1 MRSYKLT
8 SAILAAAALLALA
21 SAGTASARSPHLK
34 HRNGIL
40 GANCRISLNVAP
52 RLVTSGE
59 TVLAYGQA
67 TCPPNEAGQTVTLFQ
82 RVAGSSG
89 FAVAGTTTTDS
100 RGAYQMTT
108 APETT
113 NSQFYAAIGAN
124 LSRHRSLKVA
134 AQVTLTGPPESKQ
147 LLEGLKT
154 GRRNAVSFTGTVS
167 PDDVGALV
175 ILQRQ
180 NAIRGNE
187 WHRIGH
193 TLVTSAVTSTGAP
206 TGTYTLAHAFV
217 SPGASDI
224 RVLVKSNKRNIASPS
239 NVLSYQISQAQNPSL
254 TILSSTDPIPYG
266 GSTVISGT
274 VAGAPNTTVTLA
286 GHAAHNPFVTITTAK
301 TDAEGNYTFPAQ
313 SPLVSTFYKVTGAGR
328 SSAVLYEGVKYLL
341 TAAVSATTV
350 TSGQPLTFT
359 GTVTPARA
367 GHAIYL
373 ERQNVAGTGFHVI
386 SIGTLAADGS
396 YSITRN
402 LYAPGSDVLRVK
414 VPGDPENGGTASDP
428 FTITVA
434 PLPSTAKLAPEPPG
448 NSTLPPEGQV

>member
-1 MRSYKLT
+1 MRSHKLT

-21 SAGTASARSPHLK
+21 SAGTASARSPHLR

-59 TVLAYGQA
+59 TVLAFGQA

-89 FAVAGTTTTDS
+89 FAVAGTTTTDTH
-100 RGAYQMTT
+100 GAYQMTT
-108 APETT
+108 AAETT
-113 NSQFYAAIGAN
+113 NSQFYAAIGAS

-134 AQVTLTGPPESKQ
+134 AQVTLAGPPESKS
-147 LLEGLKT
+147 LFEGLKT
-154 GRRNAVSFTGTVS
+154 GRRNAVTFTGTVS
-167 PDDVGALV
+167 PDDAGALV
-175 ILQRQ
+175 VLQRQ

-193 TLVTSAVTSTGAP
+193 TIVAAD
-206 TGTYTLAHAFV
+206 GTYALTKAFTA
-217 SPGASDI
+217 PGASSV
-224 RVLVKSNKRNIASPS
+224 RVMVKSGKRNVSSPS

-254 TILSSTDPIPYG
+254 TILSATDPIPYG

-274 VAGAPNTTVTLA
+274 VAGAPNTMVTLT

-301 TDAEGNYTFPAQ
+301 TDGEGNYSFPAQ
-313 SPLVSTFYKVTGAGR
+313 SPLLSTFYKVTGAGR

-341 TAAVSATTV
+341 TAAPSAMTV

-359 GTVTPARA
+359 GTVTPART
-367 GHAIYL
+367 GHTIYL
-373 ERQNVAGTGFHVI
+373 ERQNIAGTGFHVI
-386 SIGTLAADGS
+386 SVGTVAADGT
-396 YSITRN
+396 YAITRN

-414 VPGDPENGGTASDP
+414 VPGDPENGGTSSDP
-428 FTITVA
+428 FTITVT
-434 PLPSTAKLAPEPPG
+434 PLTTAAKLAPEPPG

>member
-21 SAGTASARSPHLK
+21 SAGTASARGQHLK
-34 HRNGIL
+34 HSNGIP

-67 TCPPNEAGQTVTLFQ
+67 TCPPSNEAGQTVTLYQ

-100 RGAYQMTT
+100 HGFYQMTT

-113 NSQFYAAIGAN
+113 NSQFYAAIGSSV
-124 LSRHRSLKVA
+124 SRHRPLKVA
-134 AQVTLTGPPESKQ
+134 AQVTLLPV
-147 LLEGLKT
+147 EGSVANALHT
-154 GRRNAVSFTGTVS
+154 GRRNAVTFKGSVS
-167 PDDVGALV
+167 PNDNGALV

-193 TLVTSAVTSTGAP
+193 TIVDTNGQFALT
-206 TGTYTLAHAFV
+206 HAFV
-217 SPGASDI
+217 AAGASDI

-239 NVLSYQISQAQNPSL
+239 NVLTYDISQAQNPSL
-254 TILSSTDPIPYG
+254 TIFSATDPVPYG

-274 VAGAPNTTVTLA
+274 VAGAPNTTVTLT
-286 GHAAHNPFVTITTAK
+286 GHAAHNPFVTIATAK
-301 TDAEGNYTFPAQ
+301 TDSEGKYSFPAS

-328 SSAVLYEGVKYLL
+328 NSSVLYEGVKYLL
-341 TAAVSATTV
+341 TAAASASTV
-350 TSGQPLTFT
+350 TSGQSVTFT

-367 GHAIYL
+367 GHAIYI

-386 SIGTLAADGS
+386 SVGTVNADGS

-402 LYAPGSDVLRVK
+402 LYAPGTDVLRVK
-414 VPGDPENGGTASDP
+414 VPGDPENGGTASNP
-428 FTITVA
+428 FTITVT
-434 PLPSTAKLAPEPPG
+434 PLTSASKITPEPPG
-448 NSTLPPEGQV
+448 NSTLPPEGQS